1 MKDCRKTMS
10 YQEIEASA
18 ESLYVH
24 PCPLKSEF
32 NIMYQGLALI
42 NGILISDDEILRMH
56 GRRDDDE
63 DSLSFVACRSRRLA
77 NLSGVQL
84 KGEEVIPSWEDHLM
98 DEEACH
104 DASEDFA
111 PFDKDTIAVCVLTE
125 NSSYYIADLKNY
137 FDRHYKCLG
146 NYWDYTNENLTA
158 DQVAS
163 AKKINMGKNQVN
175 AIMTYIS
182 FNRLCLTNLM
192 CANDLAPDMKDY
204 WVQLLT
210 MSTDVLLRHCRKL
223 LNYIK
228 VLENKLLREWDDEG
242 SPGIHADPPYLFE
255 PKNSPPLLID
265 APEKDYQIFDAE
277 DPKRLFSRMAV
288 KLWNG
293 VEHDG
298 LFGKRR
304 NGVPGE
310 KQKPPSHVDLMGKI
324 PRKDLGP
331 PPAVVEGTPA
341 ESQKKRVNKGKDSS
355 LYGADAKPAAYD
367 AKPAAHDSTK
377 KIKKTP
383 SKSQQTGEGAG
394 GDTSTKKRKSDD
406 GGAAGDNKKKRRIKN
421 ATGAKKPDATT
432 VMRTPEEFYECFA
445 SLLLARGINRSGM
458 TNITKNA
465 ASLSLMMHKDAVE
478 KLRKEQRHAY
488 SYLTGIDSQM
498 EMLRNHSIPDDVKA
512 SSKTHLEDV
521 FKQISNS
528 FDVQKRALEKKDSQ
542 KVVPGKHN
550 CS

>member
-1 MKDCRKTMS
+1 
-10 YQEIEASA
+10 
-18 ESLYVH
+18 
-24 PCPLKSEF
+24 
-32 NIMYQGLALI
+32 
-42 NGILISDDEILRMH
+42 
-56 GRRDDDE
+56 
-63 DSLSFVACRSRRLA
+63 
-77 NLSGVQL
+77 
-84 KGEEVIPSWEDHLM
+84 M

-125 NSSYYIADLKNY
+125 NSSYYVADLKNY

-158 DQVAS
+158 DQVES

-175 AIMTYIS
+175 AILTYIS

-288 KLWNG
+288 KLWNC
-293 VEHDG
+293 VEHDAI
-298 LFGKRR
+298 FGKRR

-331 PPAVVEGTPA
+331 PPTVVEGTPA
-341 ESQKKRVNKGKDSS
+341 ASQKKRVNKGKDSS
-355 LYGADAKPAAYD
+355 LDGADAKPAANDAKPAAHDSTKKIKKTPSKSQQTGEGAADAKPAAND

-406 GGAAGDNKKKRRIKN
+406 GGAAGDNNKKRRIKN

-432 VMRTPEEFYECFA
+432 VMRTPGEFYECFA
-445 SLLLARGINRSGM
+445 SLLLARGINRSSM